1 MSKKVFKATVLKQDA
16 IVKIDISGAY
26 YSRVYDLMM
35 RILEKQPDIKE
46 ALVNINTPNKELSL
60 SEAVIQTFMMLIKT
74 VEEEANKDVEKYTET
89 VEVNEKSTEDPS

>member
-35 RILEKQPDIKE
+35 RILEKQPDVKE

>member
-1 MSKKVFKATVLKQDA
+1 
-16 IVKIDISGAY
+16 
-26 YSRVYDLMM
+26 MM

-60 SEAVIQTFMMLIKT
+60 SEAVIQTFMMLVKS

>member
-1 MSKKVFKATVLKQDA
+1 
-16 IVKIDISGAY
+16 
-26 YSRVYDLMM
+26 MM

>member
-16 IVKIDISGAY
+16 VVKIDISGAY

-35 RILEKQPDIKE
+35 RILEKQPDVKE